1 MVVMPYVCKSL
12 CINRLRLFFS
22 NTFFAHLDKYRH
34 EILCLS
40 MTMADGHQWVFDKY
54 MLNLLQYT
62 QRRSLDGDKIGNPPG
77 ISV

>member
-1 MVVMPYVCKSL
+1 
-12 CINRLRLFFS
+12 
-22 NTFFAHLDKYRH
+22 
-34 EILCLS
+34 
-40 MTMADGHQWVFDKY
+40 MADGLQWVFDKY